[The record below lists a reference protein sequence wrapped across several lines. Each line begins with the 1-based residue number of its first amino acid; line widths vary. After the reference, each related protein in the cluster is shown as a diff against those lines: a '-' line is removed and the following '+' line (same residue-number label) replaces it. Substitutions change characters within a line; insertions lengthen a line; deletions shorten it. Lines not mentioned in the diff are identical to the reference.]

1 MSDLP
6 SPSLSAAPYREPA
19 GPAPDE
25 GYLRRL
31 LVFLSVATFFEG
43 YDMFALAQILPNLRR
58 DFHISPEAA
67 GVLLACINAGTVI
80 AYLLIRVADRI
91 GRRRVLSITIVGYT
105 LASLASAASPNAVV
119 FGLLQ
124 CIARVFL
131 IGEWTIAMV
140 IAAEE
145 YPAARRG
152 TVIGILQACSSLGG
166 IACAGL
172 VPLMLKSPIGWRLV
186 FVVGAVPLAIMAYAR
201 RGLKETRRFE
211 EARAATATTPAPVQ
225 GDIFAVLRTKHLKR
239 ILQMAVIWFLSYV
252 CTQNAITFWKEFAV
266 SERHFTDAQVGGAI
280 TVAAV
285 VSMPLVFLAGKL
297 LDVVGR
303 KRGAVIIYGVLSAGV
318 FAVYTLQG
326 RAALTGALVL
336 AVFGCSAF
344 LPVLNAFTT
353 ELFPTEHRADAFAW
367 SNNLLGRIGYVLSP
381 PLVGYFAARYGWGP
395 TVGATAVFPLL
406 ALGLILA
413 LLPETGGRE
422 LEETAGM

>member
-1 MSDLP
+1 MSEPL
-6 SPSLSAAPYREPA
+6 SP
-19 GPAPDE
+19 
-25 GYLRRL
+25 YLRRL

-58 DFHISPEAA
+58 EFHITPADA
-67 GVLLACINAGTVI
+67 GILLAVINLGTVI

-105 LASLASAASPNAVV
+105 LASLASAASPNAWV
-119 FGLLQ
+119 FGVLQ
-124 CIARVFL
+124 CLARVFL

-172 VPLMLKSPIGWRLV
+172 VPLMLRSPIGWRLV
-186 FVVGAVPLAIMAYAR
+186 FVVGAVPLTIMAFAR

-211 EARAATATTPAPVQ
+211 EAHAAGPTLPQ
-225 GDIFAVLRTKHLKR
+225 GDIAAVLRTPHLKR

-252 CTQNAITFWKEFAV
+252 CTQNAITFWKEFALA
-266 SERHFTDAQVGGAI
+266 ERAYSDAQVGGAI
-280 TVAAV
+280 TVAALA
-285 VSMPLVFLAGKL
+285 SMPLVFLAGKL

-303 KRGAVIIYGVLSAGV
+303 RRGAVVIYGVLSVGV
-318 FAVYTLQG
+318 FSAYTLRG
-326 RAALTGALVL
+326 HGALTGALVL

-353 ELFPTEHRADAFAW
+353 ELFPTEYRADAFAW

>member
-1 MSDLP
+1 MSEPLP
-6 SPSLSAAPYREPA
+6 P
-19 GPAPDE
+19 
-25 GYLRRL
+25 YLRRL

-43 YDMFALAQILPNLRR
+43 YDMFALAQILPTLRA
-58 DFHISPEAA
+58 DFHISPQAA
-67 GVLLACINAGTVI
+67 GILLACINFGTVV

-91 GRRRVLSITIVGYT
+91 GRKRVLSITIVGYT

-124 CIARVFL
+124 CLARVFL

-186 FVVGAVPLAIMAYAR
+186 FVVGSVPLAIMAYAR

-211 EARAATATTPAPVQ
+211 EASAQ
-225 GDIFAVLRTKHLKR
+225 GNAVPRGDLFAVLRTRHLKR

-252 CTQNAITFWKEFAV
+252 CSQNAITFWKEFAV
-266 SERHFTDAQVGGAI
+266 GERHFTDAQVGGAI
-280 TVAAV
+280 TVAAIA
-285 VSMPLVFLAGKL
+285 SMPLVFLAGRL
-297 LDVVGR
+297 LDAVGR
-303 KRGAVIIYGVLSAGV
+303 RRGAIIIYGALSLGV
-318 FAVYTLQG
+318 FTAYTLHS
-326 RAALTGALVL
+326 RAALTGALAL
-336 AVFGCSAF
+336 AVFGTSAF

-381 PLVGYFAARYGWGP
+381 PLVGYFAARHGWGP

>member
-1 MSDLP
+1 MSEPL
-6 SPSLSAAPYREPA
+6 SP
-19 GPAPDE
+19 
-25 GYLRRL
+25 YLRRL

-43 YDMFALAQILPNLRR
+43 YDMFALAQILPNLRA
-58 DFHISPEAA
+58 DFGLTPQDA
-67 GVLLACINAGTVI
+67 GWLLAFINFGTVV

-91 GRRRVLSITIVGYT
+91 GRRRVLSITIIGYT

-124 CIARVFL
+124 CLARVFL

-172 VPLMLKSPIGWRLV
+172 VPLMLRSPIGWRLV

-211 EARAATATTPAPVQ
+211 ESSLGANPPVQ
-225 GDIFAVLRTKHLKR
+225 GDLFAVLRTPHLRR

-252 CTQNAITFWKEFAV
+252 CAQNAITFWKEFAV
-266 SERHFTDAQVGGAI
+266 TERHFSDAQVGGAI
-280 TVAAV
+280 TVAALA
-285 VSMPLVFLAGKL
+285 SMPLVFLAGRL
-297 LDVVGR
+297 LDAIGR
-303 KRGAVIIYGVLSAGV
+303 RRGAVVIYGALSLGV
-318 FAVYTLQG
+318 FTAYTLHS
-326 RAALTGALVL
+326 RAALTAALAL

-353 ELFPTEHRADAFAW
+353 ELFPTAYRADAFAW

-381 PLVGYFAARYGWGP
+381 PLVGYFAARYNWGP

-406 ALGLILA
+406 ALALILA

-422 LEETAGM
+422 LEETAGL

>member
-1 MSDLP
+1 MSEPL
-6 SPSLSAAPYREPA
+6 SP
-19 GPAPDE
+19 
-25 GYLRRL
+25 YLRRL

-43 YDMFALAQILPNLRR
+43 YDMFALAQILPSLRA
-58 DFHISPEAA
+58 DFHITRAQS
-67 GVLLACINAGTVI
+67 GWLLAFINVGTVI

-91 GRRRVLSITIVGYT
+91 GRKRVLSITIVGYT
-105 LASLASAASPNAVV
+105 LASLASAAAPNAVV

-124 CIARVFL
+124 CLARVFL

-140 IAAEE
+140 FAAEE

-172 VPLMLKSPIGWRLV
+172 VPLMLRSPIGWRMV
-186 FVVGAVPLAIMAYAR
+186 FVVGSVPLAIMAYAR

-211 EARAATATTPAPVQ
+211 EARSGGTALVQ
-225 GDIFAVLRTKHLKR
+225 GNLLAVLRTPHLKR
-239 ILQMAVIWFLSYV
+239 ILQMAVIWFLSYA
-252 CTQNAITFWKEFAV
+252 CAQNAITFWKDFAV
-266 SERHFTDAQVGGAI
+266 TERGFTDAQVGGAI

-285 VSMPLVFLAGKL
+285 ASMPLVFLAGRL
-297 LDVVGR
+297 LDAVGR
-303 KRGAVIIYGVLSAGV
+303 RRGAVIIYGVLSLGV
-318 FAVYTLQG
+318 FTAYTLHG
-326 RAALTGALVL
+326 RGALTGALVL
-336 AVFGCSAF
+336 AVFGTSAF

-353 ELFPTEHRADAFAW
+353 ELFPTECRADAFAW

-381 PLVGYFAARYGWGP
+381 PLVGYFAERHGWGP
-395 TVGATAVFPLL
+395 TVSATAVFPLL

>member
-1 MSDLP
+1 MSP
-6 SPSLSAAPYREPA
+6 
-19 GPAPDE
+19 
-25 GYLRRL
+25 YLRRL

-43 YDMFALAQILPNLRR
+43 YDMFALAQILPNLRA
-58 DFHISPEAA
+58 DFHITPQAA
-67 GVLLACINAGTVI
+67 GILLACINFGTVV

-91 GRRRVLSITIVGYT
+91 GRKRVLSITIVGYT
-105 LASLASAASPNAVV
+105 LASLASAASPNVVV

-124 CIARVFL
+124 CLARVFL

-140 IAAEE
+140 MAAEE

-186 FVVGAVPLAIMAYAR
+186 FVIGSVPLAIMAYAR
-201 RGLKETRRFE
+201 RGLRETRRFE
-211 EARAATATTPAPVQ
+211 EATAQ
-225 GDIFAVLRTKHLKR
+225 GNTIPQGSLFAVLHTRHLKR

-266 SERHFTDAQVGGAI
+266 GERQFTDAEVGGAI
-280 TVAAV
+280 TVAAIA
-285 VSMPLVFLAGKL
+285 SMPLVFLAGRL
-297 LDVVGR
+297 LDAIGR
-303 KRGAVIIYGVLSAGV
+303 RRGSIIIYGALSLGV
-318 FAVYTLQG
+318 FTAYTLHS
-326 RAALTGALVL
+326 RAALTAALAI
-336 AVFGCSAF
+336 AVFGTSAF

-353 ELFPTEHRADAFAW
+353 ELFPTEYRADAFAW

-381 PLVGYFAARYGWGP
+381 PLVGYFAARHGWGP

>member
-1 MSDLP
+1 MSEPL
-6 SPSLSAAPYREPA
+6 SP
-19 GPAPDE
+19 
-25 GYLRRL
+25 YLRRL

-43 YDMFALAQILPNLRR
+43 YDMFALAQILPNLRA
-58 DFHISPEAA
+58 DFGISPTGA
-67 GVLLACINAGTVI
+67 GWLLAFINLGTVI
-80 AYLLIRVADRI
+80 AYLLIRVADRV

-105 LASLASAASPNAVV
+105 LASLASAASPNAVT

-211 EARAATATTPAPVQ
+211 EARAHGPPAPQ
-225 GDIFAVLRTKHLKR
+225 GDLLAVLRTPHLRR
-239 ILQMAVIWFLSYV
+239 ILQMAVIWFLSYA
-252 CTQNAITFWKEFAV
+252 CSQNAVTFWKEFAIA
-266 SERHFTDAQVGGAI
+266 ERGFTDAQVGGAI
-280 TVAAV
+280 SVAAV
-285 VSMPLVFLAGKL
+285 ASMPLVFLAGRL
-297 LDVVGR
+297 LDAVGR
-303 KRGAVIIYGVLSAGV
+303 RRGAVIIYGALSLGV
-318 FAVYTLQG
+318 FAAYTLHG
-326 RAALTGALVL
+326 RGALTAALVL

-353 ELFPTEHRADAFAW
+353 ELFPTEFRADAFAW

-381 PLVGYFAARYGWGP
+381 PLVGYFAARHGWGP